1 MNTIIKYRLTLVMV
15 MILMVMTAHSQNWPQ
30 WRGPEA
36 NGIAS
41 PGTYPVNFSATD
53 GLLWKAELPGKG
65 GSTPIVWEDRIF
77 ITSGVGEK
85 TKEKMVY
92 SVLT

>member
-1 MNTIIKYRLTLVMV
+1 MNTIMKYMLTTVMA

-36 NGIAS
+36 NGIAA
-41 PGTYPVNFSATD
+41 PGNYPVKFSATD

-65 GSTPIVWEDRIF
+65 ASTPIVW
-77 ITSGVGEK
+77 
-85 TKEKMVY
+85 
-92 SVLT
+92 

>member
-1 MNTIIKYRLTLVMV
+1 MNTIMKYRLTFVMV

-41 PGTYPVNFSATD
+41 PGTYPVKFSAID
-53 GLLWKAELPGKG
+53 DLLLKAELPCIGR
-65 GSTPIVWEDRIF
+65 STPIGGADRLF
-77 ITSGVGEK
+77 LTLGVGEK
-85 TKEKMVY
+85 N
-92 SVLT
+92 